1 MCLILTCFA
10 AVIASILWYFK
21 DEKNLYK
28 LGTLALMYWGAC
40 LMWFVDCFF
49 ALMQEEAFLDL
60 LKSNFKVNHTLRFK
74 IHSSLSFQPKI
85 AHKSENA
92 RMRLKYNS
100 PNPTRLIELVLY
112 KNPPIALYIQ
122 IRLKLPLSAIFLQGQ
137 IL

>member
-60 LKSNFKVNHTLRFK
+60 SLNDTLLGILIILCGVLMWFAILIYNDPRKVLNHKKNF
-74 IHSSLSFQPKI
+74 
-85 AHKSENA
+85 A
-92 RMRLKYNS
+92 
-100 PNPTRLIELVLY
+100 
-112 KNPPIALYIQ
+112 
-122 IRLKLPLSAIFLQGQ
+122 
-137 IL
+137 